1 MMKKLL
7 RQRSIR
13 IVLSL
18 AMVVGVLGPIAVYGS
33 DGFTD
38 VPDTNIFHGDI
49 TWMAD
54 NGITQG
60 CNPPGNTEFCPSD
73 NVTREQMAA
82 FMRRL
87 SVNQVVDA
95 ATAVMAEDSNYLDG
109 WTGSYYANPID
120 GAACDVGSCPSAAA
134 LTKLEVL
141 TLTVNASRP
150 GILQLSSMVQAD
162 QGGTNDLVQSWLTI
176 DAVGTD
182 PCGGWIFAPVESIP
196 GSYGIMFLDGNIT
209 QGTVSASTAVEVSG
223 GVHTVRLC
231 VLGSDPVNTY
241 QAGLTSVFSATG
253 SVTITPATT
262 SLAPEQ
268 LDKLKAIFGP
278 DAEALN

>member
-1 MMKKLL
+1 MKELL
-7 RQRSIR
+7 KRRSIR

-18 AMVVGVLGPIAVYGS
+18 AMVVGVLGPIAAYGN

-38 VPDTNIFHGDI
+38 VPDTNIFHSDI
-49 TWMAD
+49 KWLAD

-95 ATAVMAEDSNYLDG
+95 ATAVMAEDSNFLDG
-109 WTGSYYANPID
+109 WTGSYYTNPID
-120 GAACDVGSCPSAAA
+120 GAACEGTACPSAAA
-134 LTKLEVL
+134 LTLLEVL
-141 TLTVNASRP
+141 TLTVNTSRS
-150 GILQLSSMVQAD
+150 GVLQLSSMVQAD

-176 DAVGTD
+176 DAPGSD
-182 PCGGWIFAPVESIP
+182 PCGGWLIVPVDGIP
-196 GSYGIMFLDGNIT
+196 GSYGIMFLDGNIS
-209 QGTVSASTAVEVSG
+209 QGTISTSTAVEVSG

-231 VLGSDPVNTY
+231 VLGSDPIDTF

-253 SVTITPATT
+253 SVTITPSTA
-262 SLAPEQ
+262 SFAPEQ
-268 LDKLKAIFGP
+268 LAKLEAIFGP